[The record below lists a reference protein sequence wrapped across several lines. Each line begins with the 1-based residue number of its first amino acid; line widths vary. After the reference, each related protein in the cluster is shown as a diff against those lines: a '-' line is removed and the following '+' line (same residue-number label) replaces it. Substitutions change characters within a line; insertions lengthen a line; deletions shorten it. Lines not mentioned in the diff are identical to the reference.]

1 MLPQDEAREPR
12 TKQDGTKVVKTPAAC
27 RSAVEGQ
34 QCTWRR
40 KCAAIK
46 ATWRATHY
54 DKSSC
59 SSTFTLLAESP
70 RIGIDMTSNKVFRA
84 RAPLRL
90 GLAGGGT
97 DVSPYSDMHGGC
109 VLNAT
114 IDLYAQAIIA
124 PRDDGQICFRATDRG
139 EEVLLGSDDI
149 AQDVAPLR
157 LHRGIHRR
165 IVQQFNAGKPLSCT
179 LTTYADAPAGSGL
192 GTSSTMVVAILQA
205 YTEWLKLGLGEYELA
220 RLAFEIERE
229 ELGLSGGKQDQYA
242 AAFGGFN
249 FIEFGAQG
257 RVLVNPLRIKEWVVN
272 ELEAST
278 VLYYT
283 GQSRESAAIIQ
294 KQIDNTHNANTRSI
308 EAMHALKQDAVSMK
322 EAILRGDLPT
332 FASILGRSWAAKKQ
346 MAQGIS
352 NAMIDSVYE
361 QALASGAVS
370 GKISGAG
377 GGGFMMFFVPPEH
390 RMQLID
396 CLTRLD
402 GRVMNFHF
410 TPMGAQS
417 WTLG

>member
-1 MLPQDEAREPR
+1 MP
-12 TKQDGTKVVKTPAAC
+12 
-27 RSAVEGQ
+27 
-34 QCTWRR
+34 
-40 KCAAIK
+40 
-46 ATWRATHY
+46 
-54 DKSSC
+54 
-59 SSTFTLLAESP
+59 
-70 RIGIDMTSNKVFRA
+70 KVFRA

-97 DVSPYSDMHGGC
+97 DVSPYSDVHGGS

-114 IDLYAQAIIA
+114 IDLYAQAIIE
-124 PRDDGQICFRATDRG
+124 PREDGQVCFRATDRQ
-139 EEVLLGSDDI
+139 EEVVLD
-149 AQDVAPLR
+149 AQTEMPDAEPLR

-165 IVQQFNAGKPLSCT
+165 MVQQFNGGKPLSCT
-179 LTTYADAPAGSGL
+179 LTTFADAPAGSGL

-205 YTEWLKLGLGEYELA
+205 YAEWLNLGLGEYELA

-229 ELGLSGGKQDQYA
+229 DLKMSGGKQDQYA

-249 FIEFGAQG
+249 FIEFGSEG

-294 KQIDNTHNANTRSI
+294 KQIDNTERADVRSI
-308 EAMHALKQDAVSMK
+308 EAMHALKNDAVSMK
-322 EAILRGDLPT
+322 EAILRGDLNGY
-332 FASILGRSWAAKKQ
+332 ASILGRSWVAKKQ

-352 NAMIDSVYE
+352 NAMIDGVYDA
-361 QALASGAVS
+361 ALAAGALS

-377 GGGFMMFFVPPEH
+377 GGGFMMFFVPPER
-390 RMQLID
+390 RMQLIQ
-396 CLTRLD
+396 RLAQFE
-402 GRVMNFHF
+402 GQVMNFHF
-410 TPMGAQS
+410 TPVGAQS